1 MGVTSAEL
9 DRLTCPIGI
18 PQIKGKEPA
27 VIAASLA
34 AQLLI
39 LTERTSHLEES
50 PPVASEPVG

>member
-1 MGVTSAEL
+1 MRVTNSEL

-18 PQIKGKEPA
+18 PEIKGKEPA

-39 LTERTSHLEES
+39 LTERASQLQES
-50 PPVASEPVG
+50 PPVASETVG

>member
-1 MGVTSAEL
+1 MGVTGSEL

-39 LTERTSHLEES
+39 LTERALQLQER